1 MHVIRI
7 LLAGPRLLAELV
19 ARLIDSAPD
28 VEIVGT
34 VPIDDTLMAHAREL
48 KADAVVLGA
57 PVDASGDWL
66 DAMLYEFPTVKLL
79 ALTPDA
85 HRATLYELRPHRTPL
100 GELSRDR
107 LLDAIRTAVAT
118 RSEPHASR

>member
-28 VEIVGT
+28 VEIVGR
-34 VPIDDTLMAHAREL
+34 VPIDDTLMTRAREM

-57 PVDASGDWL
+57 PANASDDSL

-79 ALTPDA
+79 VFTSDA
-85 HRATLYELRPHRTPL
+85 HQATLYELRPHRTPI

-107 LLDAIRTAVAT
+107 LLDAIRSAVAT